1 MEEHEKFIREH
12 LVALQ
17 REYMERAKPW
27 VDQLVQIESMKPV
40 RYLLTL
46 EQAAAMGIYPKL

>member
-1 MEEHEKFIREH
+1 MEEQERIIREH
-12 LVALQ
+12 LASLQ

-46 EQAAAMGIYPKL
+46 EQAAAMGIYAKH